1 MLTRC
6 AAKTVASRKDWK
18 TDENTEGLAIR
29 CHSTKQEVR
38 LILKVG
44 KKVSYPCQGPCL
56 IGPVVKRVVGGK
68 LTEFHHLTVLDGGGE
83 LLVPVDRAQVRGI
96 RELLDKTEIPKLLD
110 RLKKPSKAAEKWNQR
125 NRDNLI
131 LFNSGSA
138 FDLAEIVE
146 SMSGLRETK
155 RLQPS
160 DRQTLERARK
170 LLACEISEVM
180 GETRSEA
187 EEKIDT
193 ALEGQKASK
202 QTGKNEARDWPLAKR
217 YEGVL

>member
-1 MLTRC
+1 MRVLG
-6 AAKTVASRKDWK
+6 V
-18 TDENTEGLAIR
+18 NTWHPTEKEIR
-29 CHSTKQEVR
+29 VKLS
-38 LILKVG
+38 VG

-56 IGPVVKRVVGGK
+56 VGSVVKRVVDDK
-68 LTEFHHLTVLDGGGE
+68 LTEFHHLTLLSDGGGE
-83 LLVPVDRAQVRGI
+83 LLVPVDRAQARGI

-110 RLKKPSKAAEKWNQR
+110 RLKKPSRAAEKWNQR

-146 SMSGLRETK
+146 SLSGLMETK

-160 DRQTLERARK
+160 DRLTLERARK

-180 GETRSEA
+180 GETRGAA
-187 EEKIDT
+187 EEKIDQ
-193 ALEGQKASK
+193 ALEGRKGSK
-202 QTGKNEARDWPLAKR
+202 RTGKKEARDWPLAEH

>member
-1 MLTRC
+1 MRVLGVNTWHPTE
-6 AAKTVASRKDWK
+6 K
-18 TDENTEGLAIR
+18 ENRVKL
-29 CHSTKQEVR
+29 S
-38 LILKVG
+38 VG

-56 IGPVVKRVVGGK
+56 VGPVVKRVVGGK

-83 LLVPVDRAQVRGI
+83 LLVPVDRAPAKGI
-96 RELLDKTEIPKLLD
+96 RELLDKSEIPKLLN

-180 GETRSEA
+180 GETRGAA
-187 EEKIDT
+187 EEKIDQ
-193 ALEGQKASK
+193 ALEGRKGGK
-202 QTGKNEARDWPLAKR
+202 RTGKKDARDWPEVEHYGEAL
-217 YEGVL
+217 

>member
-1 MLTRC
+1 MKL
-6 AAKTVASRKDWK
+6 S
-18 TDENTEGLAIR
+18 
-29 CHSTKQEVR
+29 
-38 LILKVG
+38 VG
-44 KKVSYPCQGPCL
+44 KKVSYPGQGPCL
-56 IGPVVKRVVGGK
+56 VGPVVKRVVDGK
-68 LTEFHHLTVLDGGGE
+68 LTEFRHLMVLDHGGGE
-83 LLVPVDRAQVRGI
+83 LFVPVDRAQAKGI
-96 RELLDKTEIPKLLD
+96 RELLDKSEIPKLLD

-180 GETRSEA
+180 GETRGAA
-187 EEKIDT
+187 EGKIDQ
-193 ALEGQKASK
+193 ALEGRKGSK
-202 QTGKNEARDWPLAKR
+202 RTGKKEAGDRPLAEH

>member
-1 MLTRC
+1 
-6 AAKTVASRKDWK
+6 
-18 TDENTEGLAIR
+18 
-29 CHSTKQEVR
+29 

-56 IGPVVKRVVGGK
+56 VGPVVKRVVDDK
-68 LTEFHHLTVLDGGGE
+68 LTEFHHLTLLSDGGGE
-83 LLVPVDRAQVRGI
+83 LLVPVNKSQAIGI
-96 RELLDKTEIPKLLD
+96 RSLLNRSEIPKLLD
-110 RLKKPSKAAEKWNQR
+110 RLKKPSRAAEKWNQR

-170 LLACEISEVM
+170 LLVCEISEVM
-180 GETRSEA
+180 GETKSAA
-187 EEKIDT
+187 EKKIDK
-193 ALEGQKASK
+193 ALEGRKGNKANPRK
-202 QTGKNEARDWPLAKR
+202 AERDWTEVEHYGEAL
-217 YEGVL
+217 

>member
-1 MLTRC
+1 
-6 AAKTVASRKDWK
+6 
-18 TDENTEGLAIR
+18 
-29 CHSTKQEVR
+29 

-56 IGPVVKRVVGGK
+56 VGPVVKRVVGGK

-83 LLVPVDRAQVRGI
+83 LLVPVDRALARGI

-170 LLACEISEVM
+170 LLVCEISEVM
-180 GETRSEA
+180 GETKSAA
-187 EEKIDT
+187 EEKIDK
-193 ALEGQKASK
+193 ALEGRKGNKANPRK
-202 QTGKNEARDWPLAKR
+202 AERDWPEVEHYGEAL
-217 YEGVL
+217 

>member
-1 MLTRC
+1 MRVLGVN
-6 AAKTVASRKDWK
+6 AWHP
-18 TDENTEGLAIR
+18 TEKEIR
-29 CHSTKQEVR
+29 VK
-38 LILKVG
+38 LNVG

-56 IGPVVKRVVGGK
+56 VGPVVKRVVDDK
-68 LTEFHHLTVLDGGGE
+68 LTEFHHLTLLSDGGGE
-83 LLVPVDRAQVRGI
+83 LLVPVDRAQARGI

-110 RLKKPSKAAEKWNQR
+110 RLKKPSKAAERWNQR

-146 SMSGLRETK
+146 SLNGLMETK

-160 DRQTLERARK
+160 DRLTLERARK

-180 GETRSEA
+180 GETKSAA
-187 EEKIDT
+187 EEKIDQ
-193 ALEGQKASK
+193 ALEGRKGSK
-202 QTGKNEARDWPLAKR
+202 RTGKKEARDWPLAEH